1 MHLRTIFFF
10 FPQIDTKSGR
20 NRTKRSS
27 SAFQSPPGG
36 TQAHVNDSH
45 VGGSDF
51 GRASSK
57 LSSPRLVLAVPR
69 AGARDLERL
78 FCPNRHEESGCN
90 QTECSSSASQS
101 PPRGTYAHVNDPHT
115 GGSDFGRASS
125 KLGSSRL
132 CLVQVRTIW
141 STFSPKIDT

>member
-1 MHLRTIFFF
+1 MNDPHVGGSDFSRASSKLSSPRLFLAVSRAGAHDFLF
-10 FPQIDTKSGR
+10 LPPNRHEESGR

-57 LSSPRLVLAVPR
+57 LSSPRLVLAVSR
-69 AGARDLERL
+69 AGARDLIF
-78 FCPNRHEESGCN
+78 FCP
-90 QTECSSSASQS
+90 
-101 PPRGTYAHVNDPHT
+101 
-115 GGSDFGRASS
+115 
-125 KLGSSRL
+125 K
-132 CLVQVRTIW
+132 
-141 STFSPKIDT
+141 STRREWL